1 MDFCKSLLD
10 PLLGVVLAGFWFI
23 FEVILEGFG
32 DELCLI
38 LEGFWE
44 AERSKQDKD

>member
-1 MDFCKSLLD
+1 M
-10 PLLGVVLAGFWFI
+10 GVVLAGFWFI
-23 FEVILEGFG
+23 FDVIFEGFG
-32 DELCLI
+32 DDFCLI